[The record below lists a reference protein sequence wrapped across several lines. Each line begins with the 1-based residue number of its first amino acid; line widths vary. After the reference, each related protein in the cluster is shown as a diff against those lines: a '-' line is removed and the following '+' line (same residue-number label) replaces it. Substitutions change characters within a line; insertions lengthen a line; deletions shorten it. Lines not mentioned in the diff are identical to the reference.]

1 MNSGSPPGIEI
12 TSSGCGVGT
21 SARVGLRLAVK
32 PKAALMGAVD
42 GAWWPRS
49 TDPLAEF
56 PAMIAGIE
64 LRRGPV
70 SRVAFNSIVWDD
82 APDRVV
88 VDGATIEL
96 EGFQSLDR
104 RTVLVSGVN
113 WHRMVLLVIP
123 PDTDEPA
130 AVAAIER
137 AASGDNA
144 EQAARILVACG
155 VDRDALRTH
164 RALS

>member
-1 MNSGSPPGIEI
+1 M
-12 TSSGCGVGT
+12 
-21 SARVGLRLAVK
+21 K
-32 PKAALMGAVD
+32 PKAALMGTVD

-64 LRRGPV
+64 LHRGPV

-96 EGFQSLDR
+96 EGFRSLDR

-113 WHRMVLLVIP
+113 WHRMVLLVLP
-123 PDTDEPA
+123 PGADERA
-130 AVAAIER
+130 AVAAMER
-137 AASGDNA
+137 AASDDNT
-144 EQAARILVACG
+144 EQTTQILIASG
-155 VDRDALRTH
+155 VVRAMHPDGRGAGVLP
-164 RALS
+164 RAL